1 MLFETDLSLL
11 FRKQV
16 IFSFSL
22 SLIYPDATMMFCNA
36 SAGADSKPKLAV
48 FASGNGSNAQ
58 RLAEFF
64 HADGSATISVICS
77 NKPDAY
83 VLERA
88 KQMGIPS
95 VVFNRKSFYE
105 TEDLLRF
112 LQSQKVDWII
122 LAGFLWLIPEYLLKA
137 FPGRIVN
144 IHPAL
149 LPKYGGKGMY
159 GSKVHEAVIAAGE
172 KESGISIHFVNG
184 KYDEGQVIFQ
194 AKCTVEPQ
202 DTPETLAQKIH
213 ALEYKYFPKVLK
225 ELFTTVVPAP
235 PKDDIL

>member
-1 MLFETDLSLL
+1 
-11 FRKQV
+11 
-16 IFSFSL
+16 
-22 SLIYPDATMMFCNA
+22 MMFCNA

-64 HADGSATISVICS
+64 HANGSATISVICS
-77 NKPDAY
+77 NKPDAF

-105 TEDLLRF
+105 TDDLLRF
-112 LQSQKVDWII
+112 LQSQKVDWIV

-149 LPKYGGKGMY
+149 LPSFPGLHAQKQAIDYGVKISGCTVHFVDEGTDTGPVILQSAVPVSDDDTEESLSAKILKEEHKIYPLAVKYFCEDRILVEGRK
-159 GSKVHEAVIAAGE
+159 
-172 KESGISIHFVNG
+172 ISINRN
-184 KYDEGQVIFQ
+184 
-194 AKCTVEPQ
+194 
-202 DTPETLAQKIH
+202 
-213 ALEYKYFPKVLK
+213 
-225 ELFTTVVPAP
+225 
-235 PKDDIL
+235 